1 MQKDGTH
8 IPLEICKTCME
19 IIQYAITIFDK
30 GFPSARGDSGVA
42 ISNLLAGI
50 SGSLFVVF
58 LSLKNYK
65 ESKWLVEMTRQAETL
80 IYKYDAL
87 HKEAF
92 KRVMN
97 LYTENVD
104 ENQLLL
110 FSSDGKKQ

>member
-1 MQKDGTH
+1 
-8 IPLEICKTCME
+8 
-19 IIQYAITIFDK
+19 
-30 GFPSARGDSGVA
+30 
-42 ISNLLAGI
+42 
-50 SGSLFVVF
+50 
-58 LSLKNYK
+58 
-65 ESKWLVEMTRQAETL
+65 MTRQAETL

-97 LYTENVD
+97 LYTENID